1 METKMEIK
9 SDETKSVTQIYNDN
23 DLARATSW

>member
-23 DLARATSW
+23 DLARPTSW